1 VVSSRCGY
9 NVSIPVPPPHT
20 QIEPIFVLTL
30 SWQVTAN
37 MRGSSTEEVAARVLS
52 QPSLSGLQV
61 RFETETMFF
70 FFIVVPISSFQTK
83 QPQRVLLAYPKFF
96 ATMFFT
102 AFILKL
108 FFGRWGRGWSCTTPS
123 NPRGAQLKGMQ

>member
-1 VVSSRCGY
+1 
-9 NVSIPVPPPHT
+9 
-20 QIEPIFVLTL
+20 
-30 SWQVTAN
+30 

-83 QPQRVLLAYPKFF
+83 QPQRVLLAYQNFSQPCFS
-96 ATMFFT
+96 
-102 AFILKL
+102 L
-108 FFGRWGRGWSCTTPS
+108 PS
-123 NPRGAQLKGMQ
+123 F

>member
-1 VVSSRCGY
+1 MVSSRCGY

-70 FFIVVPISSFQTK
+70 FLLLFLSLVFRKNNHVVF
-83 QPQRVLLAYPKFF
+83 Y
-96 ATMFFT
+96 
-102 AFILKL
+102 
-108 FFGRWGRGWSCTTPS
+108 
-123 NPRGAQLKGMQ
+123 